1 MTPSS
6 FVSARQ
12 SICGRFASFMKNFAD
27 AGVFFP
33 AANVCN
39 FMQGGNP
46 FANKIAIANLAY
58 ASRAIPCSPSK

>member
-1 MTPSS
+1 
-6 FVSARQ
+6 
-12 SICGRFASFMKNFAD
+12 MKNFAD